1 MKSGEMLS
9 RMLILITSSHLGQV
23 DRGGKPYVLHPL
35 AVMNLLN
42 SDDEELQCIAL
53 GHDVVEDTSVTFEDL
68 AYLGFSSRVI
78 EGINAV
84 TKRQGES
91 LDDYKVRVFANRDA
105 MLVKRCDLEHNMDL
119 RRLKKVGEKDLA
131 RREKYLQFS
140 LEIFARL
147 G

>member
-1 MKSGEMLS
+1 
-9 RMLILITSSHLGQV
+9 
-23 DRGGKPYVLHPL
+23 VLHPL

-42 SDDEELQCIAL
+42 SDDEELQCVAL

-91 LDDYKVRVFANRDA
+91 LDDYKARVFANRDA

-119 RRLKKVGEKDLA
+119 RRLKTVGEKDLA

-140 LEIFARL
+140 LEISARL